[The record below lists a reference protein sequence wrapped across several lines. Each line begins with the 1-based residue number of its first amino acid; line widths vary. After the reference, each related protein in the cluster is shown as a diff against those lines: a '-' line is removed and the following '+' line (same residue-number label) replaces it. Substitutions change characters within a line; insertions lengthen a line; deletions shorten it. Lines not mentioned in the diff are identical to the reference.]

1 MVLVSGDGSGY
12 MVPIKFL
19 SLFSSAGQLGFTHRT
34 GGIISYQNLNRHT
47 DKRQVIFCKPFSGRW
62 LKIAFEGKGACGVLG
77 CLSSFPAVL
86 CEELTVITL
95 QHGNGVLGAV
105 LRVWIGFSNEAETA
119 RGGLLGGRGGDHLPF
134 LLWPFLPFLQQ
145 LSAGK
150 LWFHTRLFQ
159 C

>member
-1 MVLVSGDGSGY
+1 MALWSWCLVMDLGTWF
-12 MVPIKFL
+12 PL
-19 SLFSSAGQLGFTHRT
+19 SSYHFSVWQVSWASHTGQEASSAIRT
-34 GGIISYQNLNRHT
+34 WIDTLIK
-47 DKRQVIFCKPFSGRW
+47 DKPFSGRW
-62 LKIAFEGKGACGVLG
+62 LKIAFEGKEACGVLG

-95 QHGNGVLGAV
+95 QRGNGVLGAV